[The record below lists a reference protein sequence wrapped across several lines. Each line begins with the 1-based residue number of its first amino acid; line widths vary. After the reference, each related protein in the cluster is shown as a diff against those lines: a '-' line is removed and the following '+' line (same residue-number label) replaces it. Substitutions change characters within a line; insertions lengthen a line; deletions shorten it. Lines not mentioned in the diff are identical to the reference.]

1 MSTFGQ
7 RKYCA
12 VYEDG
17 NIFFVLKNLPLES
30 HRKTAVVA
38 VFGGVPSPA
47 GLPGGKLW
55 VLESEPV
62 LLFCRVCVVPS
73 RVLLSSRLALT

>member
-1 MSTFGQ
+1 MF
-7 RKYCA
+7 
-12 VYEDG
+12 
-17 NIFFVLKNLPLES
+17 KNLLLES
-30 HRKTAVVA
+30 HRKTAMFA

-47 GLPGGKLW
+47 GLPGGMLW

-73 RVLLSSRLALT
+73 GVLLSSRLVGRHDGGHTCRLEVRLNRSN

>member
-1 MSTFGQ
+1 MF
-7 RKYCA
+7 
-12 VYEDG
+12 
-17 NIFFVLKNLPLES
+17 
-30 HRKTAVVA
+30 A

-47 GLPGGKLW
+47 GLPGGMLW

-73 RVLLSSRLALT
+73 GVLLSSRLALT